1 MTPRPDESQ
10 RRVIERRRALSP
22 AKVVA
27 LSFLAAIAVGTLL
40 LLLPFSQTPGQPVS
54 LLDAFFTA
62 TSALCVTG
70 LVVVDTGSAWTPFGQ
85 GVILLLIHIGG
96 LGLVTLGTLLALFVL
111 SATQDLPLLP
121 LMFETFSAFGTVG
134 LSTGVTG
141 ELNPAGKLLVIVLM
155 YLGRIGPTTFAIAL
169 LQQAHAD
176 RIKYPEEGVLVG

>member
-96 LGLVTLGTLLALFVL
+96 LGLVTLGTLLALL
-111 SATQDLPLLP
+111 
-121 LMFETFSAFGTVG
+121 
-134 LSTGVTG
+134 
-141 ELNPAGKLLVIVLM
+141 
-155 YLGRIGPTTFAIAL
+155 LGRRVGFQERL
-169 LQQAHAD
+169 LAGG
-176 RIKYPEEGVLVG
+176 YVLEVGVNKSVAPRLGVVQNGVFDT